1 FQLDF
6 AGPVVNSGAGEITY
20 TASSATPLFPVPP
33 LDQDINFP
41 FVPTCS
47 VGAIT
52 AESSNVVYSTMEVNG
67 NAQSFNISLNCESG
81 VSLYLFECDNTPI
94 CATPANAAQCLANGF
109 CFLPPWTNVTTTNAS
124 CSGVRPFDDRDP

>member
-1 FQLDF
+1 
-6 AGPVVNSGAGEITY
+6 
-20 TASSATPLFPVPP
+20 

-67 NAQSFNISLNCESG
+67 NAESFNISLNCESG
-81 VSLYLFECDNTPI
+81 ASLYLFECDNTPI
-94 CATPANAAQCLANGF
+94 CATRERCPVPRKRFLFSCPPGRTFPLPMPRAPASGHSMTATPLAIG
-109 CFLPPWTNVTTTNAS
+109 CRA
-124 CSGVRPFDDRDP
+124 